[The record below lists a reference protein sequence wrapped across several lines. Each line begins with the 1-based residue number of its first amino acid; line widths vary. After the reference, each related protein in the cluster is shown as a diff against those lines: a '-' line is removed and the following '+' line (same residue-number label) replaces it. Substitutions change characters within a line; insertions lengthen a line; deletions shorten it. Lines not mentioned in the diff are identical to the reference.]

1 MPLESLQNG
10 RYRIVQPL
18 GSGSMGEV
26 YLVEDTRINRQV
38 AIKVIR
44 VDASSYLNQGATQ
57 DAMRLFER
65 EAKSIAQLN
74 HPNIL
79 PLFDY
84 GEEVINGVTMTYMV
98 MPYCPDGSLATW
110 LQQHGQHEQSD
121 MLSPQDTIHFTRQA
135 ADALQH
141 AHDHDIIHQDV
152 KPSNFLIRSRRTG
165 LPDIL
170 LADFG
175 IAKLAASSSGA
186 SHVVRG
192 TPIYMAPEQ
201 WEGHPVPASDQ
212 YSLAVMVY
220 QLLTGR
226 TPFQGGPSQM
236 MYQHITVSPMPPSTV
251 NTALSPAVDTVLLR
265 ALAKRSRERFP
276 TVAAFADALQ
286 QTLPTIDHPTMI
298 NTLGRGQFDDNR
310 PTMMSGKHLAQG
322 EAIRA
327 TLAISAA
334 EAATGTRRA
343 LTLPGGQRITVFVP
357 AGVQNGQVLSIGELD
372 GTLIDGNLADPLLL
386 TITIAPV
393 YNASAANIPIP
404 AREDGTIINADPA
417 LIANANQPT
426 EQDVAINTLSSQPTV
441 LQPQYPPAAQ
451 VNMGSIDSPVRPI
464 PQRPTPPSKSSTGKV
479 IGLVAVVV
487 ILLLASTGFLI
498 YFLTSSTATNNANAT
513 ATANANGALS
523 LSGTNTALA
532 QANQTGTALTGS
544 SNTTATANAQATA
557 IGIAN
562 VNATATAGA
571 NATATAGANA
581 TATAKANATATA
593 SANATATAQAG
604 VNATATAQGNI
615 NATATAIA
623 TAHPIIS
630 NSSGTL
636 QGTFSFNFD
645 TGSQVTSNGDV
656 FWNQID
662 TIQRQMVPEG
672 SATIVNLGS
681 VDFNALDFTT
691 LQGESYGTTPIDGNN
706 DFSNQLIN
714 GDVFAVHTN
723 GGNYAKVLIL
733 NYGYNIQIQWV
744 TYHG

>member
-44 VDASSYLNQGATQ
+44 VDASSYINQGATQ

-98 MPYCPDGSLATW
+98 MPYCSDGSLATW

-152 KPSNFLIRSRRTG
+152 KPSNFLIRSRKTG

-212 YSLAVMVY
+212 YALAVMVY

-236 MYQHITVSPMPPSTV
+236 MYQHITVSPMPPSTI

-276 TVAAFADALQ
+276 TIAAFADALQ

-298 NTLGRGQFDDNR
+298 NTMGRGQFDDNR
-310 PTMMSGKHLAQG
+310 PTMASGAHLAQG
-322 EAIRA
+322 EAMRA
-327 TLAISAA
+327 TLAISLA
-334 EAATGTRRA
+334 EATNGTRRA
-343 LTLPGGQRITVFVP
+343 LTLPGGQRITVLVP
-357 AGVQNGQVLSIGELD
+357 AGLQNGQVLRIGEKD
-372 GTLIDGNLADPLLL
+372 GTLIDGHLADPLLL
-386 TITIAPV
+386 TITIAPM
-393 YNASAANIPIP
+393 YTKKKK
-404 AREDGTIINADPA
+404 EKKEKKKKKDK
-417 LIANANQPT
+417 
-426 EQDVAINTLSSQPTV
+426 
-441 LQPQYPPAAQ
+441 
-451 VNMGSIDSPVRPI
+451 
-464 PQRPTPPSKSSTGKV
+464 QRK
-479 IGLVAVVV
+479 
-487 ILLLASTGFLI
+487 
-498 YFLTSSTATNNANAT
+498 
-513 ATANANGALS
+513 
-523 LSGTNTALA
+523 
-532 QANQTGTALTGS
+532 
-544 SNTTATANAQATA
+544 
-557 IGIAN
+557 
-562 VNATATAGA
+562 
-571 NATATAGANA
+571 
-581 TATAKANATATA
+581 
-593 SANATATAQAG
+593 
-604 VNATATAQGNI
+604 
-615 NATATAIA
+615 
-623 TAHPIIS
+623 
-630 NSSGTL
+630 
-636 QGTFSFNFD
+636 
-645 TGSQVTSNGDV
+645 
-656 FWNQID
+656 
-662 TIQRQMVPEG
+662 
-672 SATIVNLGS
+672 
-681 VDFNALDFTT
+681 
-691 LQGESYGTTPIDGNN
+691 
-706 DFSNQLIN
+706 
-714 GDVFAVHTN
+714 
-723 GGNYAKVLIL
+723 
-733 NYGYNIQIQWV
+733 
-744 TYHG
+744 

>member
-44 VDASSYLNQGATQ
+44 VDASSYINQGATQ

-98 MPYCPDGSLATW
+98 MPYCSDGSLATW

-152 KPSNFLIRSRRTG
+152 KPSNFLIRSRKTG

-212 YSLAVMVY
+212 YALAVMVY

-236 MYQHITVSPMPPSTV
+236 MYQHITVSPMPPGTI

-265 ALAKRSRERFP
+265 ALAKRPRERFP
-276 TVAAFADALQ
+276 TIAAFADALQ
-286 QTLPTIDHPTMI
+286 QTLPTIDHPTVI
-298 NTLGRGQFDDNR
+298 NTIGRGQFDDNR
-310 PTMMSGKHLAQG
+310 PTMVSSAHLAQG
-322 EAIRA
+322 EAMRA
-327 TLAISAA
+327 TLAISIA

-357 AGVQNGQVLSIGELD
+357 AGVQNGQILRIGEQD

-393 YNASAANIPIP
+393 YTTSATNTPIP
-404 AREDGTIINADPA
+404 AREDGTIINADSA

-426 EQDVAINTLSSQPTV
+426 EQNVALNTLSSQPTV

-451 VNMGSIDSPVRPI
+451 VNMGQIGSPVRSV
-464 PQRPTPPSKSSTGKV
+464 PQRPTPPSKSSTGRV
-479 IGLVAVVV
+479 IGVIAVVV

-498 YFLTSSTATNNANAT
+498 YFLTSSTASNNANAT
-513 ATANANGALS
+513 ATAQTNGTLS
-523 LSGTNTALA
+523 LSGTNTAVA
-532 QANQTGTALTGS
+532 QGNQTGTASTGS
-544 SNTTATANAQATA
+544 SNATATANAQATA
-557 IGIAN
+557 IGIAG
-562 VNATATAGA
+562 VNATATANA
-571 NATATAGANA
+571 NATATANANA
-581 TATAKANATATA
+581 TATANANATA

-630 NSSGTL
+630 QSTGTIPASSQFSFDSGTAVSSG
-636 QGTFSFNFD
+636 
-645 TGSQVTSNGDV
+645 DV
-656 FWNQID
+656 LWNIID
-662 TIQRQMVPEG
+662 TIQRQMVPQG

-681 VDFNALDFTT
+681 VNFDALSFTD
-691 LQGESYGTTPIDGNN
+691 LQTESYGQTPIDGNN
-706 DFSNQLIN
+706 DSSNQLVN
-714 GDVFAVHTN
+714 GDVFAVHTI
-723 GGNYAKVLIL
+723 GGNYAKVMVVT
-733 NYGYNIQIQWV
+733 YGQDIQIQWV

>member
-44 VDASSYLNQGATQ
+44 VDASSYINQGATQ

-98 MPYCPDGSLATW
+98 MPYCSDGSLATW

-152 KPSNFLIRSRRTG
+152 KPSNFLIRSRKTG

-212 YSLAVMVY
+212 YSLAVMTY

-236 MYQHITVSPMPPSTV
+236 MYQHITVSPMPPSTI

-298 NTLGRGQFDDNR
+298 NTIGRGQFDDNR
-310 PTMMSGKHLAQG
+310 PTIVSGTHLAQG

-327 TLAISAA
+327 TLAISLA
-334 EAATGTRRA
+334 EATNGTRRA

-357 AGVQNGQVLSIGELD
+357 PGVQNGQILRIGEQD

-386 TITIAPV
+386 TITIAPL
-393 YNASAANIPIP
+393 YNAFATNATIP
-404 AREDGTIINADPA
+404 ALEDGTIINADPE
-417 LIANANQPT
+417 LIANANQTT
-426 EQDVAINTLSSQPTV
+426 EQNVALNTVSSQPTV
-441 LQPQYPPAAQ
+441 RQQQYPPVAAQ
-451 VNMGSIDSPVRPI
+451 GNMGQIGPPI
-464 PQRPTPPSKSSTGKV
+464 QSVPQQPAPPPRQSSTGRIIGV
-479 IGLVAVVV
+479 IAVVV

-498 YFLTSSTATNNANAT
+498 YYLTSSTATNNANAT
-513 ATANANGALS
+513 ATANVNGALS
-523 LSGTNTALA
+523 LSGTNTAVA
-532 QANQTGTALTGS
+532 QANQTGTALTGTG
-544 SNTTATANAQATA
+544 NATATANAQATA

-562 VNATATAGA
+562 VNATATAKANATASA
-571 NATATAGANA
+571 NATATAQANA
-581 TATAKANATATA
+581 TATS

-604 VNATATAQGNI
+604 VNATATAQGNV

-623 TAHPIIS
+623 TAHPVIS

-645 TGSQVTSNGDV
+645 TGSQVTANGDV

-662 TIQRQMVPEG
+662 TIQRQMAPKG

-681 VDFNALDFTT
+681 IDFNALNFTT

-723 GGNYAKVLIL
+723 GNNYAKVLVL
-733 NYGYNIQIQWV
+733 NYGYDIQI
-744 TYHG
+744 